1 MDRDIALEL
10 ELAAWEGP
18 FAPEEQAAALAGLES
33 GQVLFLPRLGFVPA
47 AAEEPLLAPGALD
60 DTRKNISL
68 DPATGTLHGT
78 ALMGA
83 ERALLTAMLD
93 RFARQATALLHG
105 LLPRYAPMLERAR
118 TSFRPAEIAGRRAAP
133 RQDDTRLHVDA
144 FPTRP
149 MRGRRI
155 LRVFANIAPDGAAR
169 QWRVGEPFADF
180 AQAFLPRVRA
190 GLPGQGW
197 LMQRLGLTKGRRAPY
212 DFLMLGLHDAGK
224 LDERYQARAPRTEVS
239 FPAGTVWLCYTDS
252 VLHAALAGHCA
263 LEQTF
268 HLPVAAM
275 ARPEQAPLR
284 VLERLAGRALA

>member
-1 MDRDIALEL
+1 MDRDIVLEL
-10 ELAAWEGP
+10 TASAWEGP
-18 FAPEEQAAALAGLES
+18 FAPEEQAAALSGLEA
-33 GQVLFLPRLGFVPA
+33 GRVLFLPRLGFQPA
-47 AAEEPLLAPGALD
+47 AVERTLLAPGALD

-68 DPATGTLHGT
+68 DPATGRLHGT
-78 ALMGA
+78 ALAGV
-83 ERALLTAMLD
+83 ERERLAAMLD
-93 RFARQATALLHG
+93 RFGRQATALLHG
-105 LLPRYAPMLERAR
+105 LLPRYSPLLERAR
-118 TSFRPAEIAGRRAAP
+118 TSFRPAEIAGRQAAP

-169 QWRVGEPFADF
+169 DWRVGENFADF

-197 LMQRLGLTKGRRAPY
+197 LMQRLGLTRGRRAPY

-224 LDERYQARAPRTEVS
+224 LDEGYQARAPRTAVS
-239 FPAGTVWLCYTDS
+239 FPSGTVWLCYTDS
-252 VLHAALAGHCA
+252 VLHAAIAGHCA

-268 HLPVAAM
+268 HLPVTAM

-284 VLERLAGRALA
+284 VLERLAGRQLA